1 MKQCNTCGVTKDH
14 SEFSTKP
21 GRNGI
26 RRLSHECKMC
36 RSAKSKA
43 KYANETQEERENRIS
58 KAKAWKAS
66 NRDVVNG
73 LKRKYNLQKKVI
85 KLSSMPHDHHVRAY
99 QSYQLKQSLKHD
111 QHVRAYQSY
120 QLKQSL
126 KHDQHVKEWK
136 SFVRYAVYQR
146 LKRGV
151 QRGMKDKAAN
161 SNWPDYLGYSVGELV
176 DHIESQF
183 TDGMGWHN
191 MSEWH
196 RDHILPI
203 RSFDLDRVDSE
214 DFKRCYSLDN
224 LMPVW
229 AEDNM
234 NKYWS
239 VDRVFNKKNKEVNN
253 VIN

>member
-58 KAKAWKAS
+58 KKKAWRAS
-66 NRDVVNG
+66 NRDAVNG
-73 LKRKYNLQKKVI
+73 LKRKYRIEKKVI
-85 KLSSMPHDHHVRAY
+85 KLSSMPHDH
-99 QSYQLKQSLKHD
+99 
-111 QHVRAYQSY
+111 HVRAYQSY

-161 SNWPDYLGYSVGELV
+161 SNWSDYLGYSVGELV

-196 RDHILPI
+196 IDHILPI
-203 RSFDLDRVDSE
+203 RSFDLDHVDSE
-214 DFKRCYSLDN
+214 DFKRCYALDN

-234 NKYWS
+234 NKYYNS
-239 VDRVFNKKNKEVNN
+239 DKFMIIKKKRY
-253 VIN
+253 

>member
-14 SEFSTKP
+14 SEFSKKKLAS
-21 GRNGI
+21 GNYG
-26 RRLSHECKMC
+26 LKFQCKAC
-36 RSAKSKA
+36 DSAAHKI
-43 KYANETQEERENRIS
+43 KYANESEEDRARRVSN
-58 KAKAWKAS
+58 AKAWKVN
-66 NRDVVNG
+66 NRDIVNG
-73 LKRKYNLQKKVI
+73 LKRKYRLIKKVD
-85 KLSSMPHDHHVRAY
+85 KLSSIPHDHHVKAY
-99 QSYQLKQSLKHD
+99 QSYNYQQSLI
-111 QHVRAYQSY
+111 RY
-120 QLKQSL
+120 
-126 KHDQHVKEWK
+126 DQHVKEWK

-161 SNWPDYLGYSVGELV
+161 SNWSDYLGYSVDELI

-196 RDHILPI
+196 IDHILPI
-203 RSFDLDRVDSE
+203 RSFDLDHVDSE

-234 NKYWS
+234 NKYYNS
-239 VDRVFNKKNKEVNN
+239 DKFMIIKKKRY
-253 VIN
+253 

>member
-58 KAKAWKAS
+58 KAKAWTAS
-66 NRDVVNG
+66 NRDVVNR
-73 LKRKYNLQKKVI
+73 LKRKYRIEKKVI
-85 KLSSMPHDHHVRAY
+85 KLSSMPHDH
-99 QSYQLKQSLKHD
+99 
-111 QHVRAYQSY
+111 HVRAYQSY

-161 SNWPDYLGYSVGELV
+161 SNWSDYLGYSVGDLI

-196 RDHILPI
+196 IDHVVPI
-203 RSFDLDRVDSE
+203 CAFDIQSADSE

-234 NKYWS
+234 NKYYNS
-239 VDRVFNKKNKEVNN
+239 DKFMIIKKKRYY
-253 VIN
+253 

>member
-58 KAKAWKAS
+58 KAKAWTAS

-73 LKRKYNLQKKVI
+73 LKRKYRIEKKVI

-99 QSYQLKQSLKHD
+99 QSYQ
-111 QHVRAYQSY
+111 SY
-120 QLKQSL
+120 QLRQSL
-126 KHDQHVKEWK
+126 IKHDQHVKEWK

-161 SNWPDYLGYSVGELV
+161 SNWPDYLGYSVDELI

-196 RDHILPI
+196 IDHVVPI
-203 RSFDLDRVDSE
+203 CAFDIQSADSE

-234 NKYWS
+234 NKYYNS
-239 VDRVFNKKNKEVNN
+239 DKFMIIKKKGSY
-253 VIN
+253 

>member
-58 KAKAWKAS
+58 KAKAWTAS
-66 NRDVVNG
+66 NRDVVNR
-73 LKRKYNLQKKVI
+73 LKRKYRIEKKVI
-85 KLSSMPHDHHVRAY
+85 KLSSMPHDH
-99 QSYQLKQSLKHD
+99 
-111 QHVRAYQSY
+111 HVRAYQSY

-161 SNWPDYLGYSVGELV
+161 SNWSDYLGYSVGELI

-196 RDHILPI
+196 IDHVVPI
-203 RSFDLDRVDSE
+203 CAFDIQSADSE

-234 NKYWS
+234 NKYYNS
-239 VDRVFNKKNKEVNN
+239 DKFMIIKKKRYY
-253 VIN
+253 

>member
-58 KAKAWKAS
+58 KAKAWRAS

-85 KLSSMPHDHHVRAY
+85 KLSSMPHDH
-99 QSYQLKQSLKHD
+99 
-111 QHVRAYQSY
+111 HVRAYQSY

-161 SNWPDYLGYSVGELV
+161 SNWSDYLGYSVGELV

-196 RDHILPI
+196 IDHILPI

-234 NKYWS
+234 NKYYNS
-239 VDRVFNKKNKEVNN
+239 DKFMIIKKKGSY
-253 VIN
+253 

>member
-1 MKQCNTCGVTKDH
+1 MKQCNTCGVTKDP

-58 KAKAWKAS
+58 KAKAWTAS

-85 KLSSMPHDHHVRAY
+85 KLSSMPHDH
-99 QSYQLKQSLKHD
+99 
-111 QHVRAYQSY
+111 HVRAYQSY

-161 SNWPDYLGYSVGELV
+161 SNWSDYLGYSVGELI

-196 RDHILPI
+196 IDHILPI
-203 RSFDLDRVDSE
+203 RSFDLDHVDSE

-234 NKYWS
+234 NKYYNS
-239 VDRVFNKKNKEVNN
+239 DKFMIIKKKGSY
-253 VIN
+253 

>member
-58 KAKAWKAS
+58 KAKAWTAS
-66 NRDVVNG
+66 NRDVVNR
-73 LKRKYNLQKKVI
+73 LKRKYRIEKKVI
-85 KLSSMPHDHHVRAY
+85 KLSSMPHDH
-99 QSYQLKQSLKHD
+99 
-111 QHVRAYQSY
+111 HVRAYQSY

-161 SNWPDYLGYSVGELV
+161 SNWSDYLGYSVGELI

-196 RDHILPI
+196 IDHVVPI
-203 RSFDLDRVDSE
+203 CAFDIQSADSE

-234 NKYWS
+234 NKYYNS
-239 VDRVFNKKNKEVNN
+239 DKFMIIKKKGS
-253 VIN
+253 

>member
-58 KAKAWKAS
+58 KAKAWTAS
-66 NRDVVNG
+66 NRDVVNR
-73 LKRKYNLQKKVI
+73 LKRKYRIEKKVI

-99 QSYQLKQSLKHD
+99 QSYQLRQSLI
-111 QHVRAYQSY
+111 
-120 QLKQSL
+120 
-126 KHDQHVKEWK
+126 KHDQHVKERN

-161 SNWPDYLGYSVGELV
+161 SNWSDYLGYSVGDLI

-196 RDHILPI
+196 IDHVVPI
-203 RSFDLDRVDSE
+203 CAFDIQSADSE

-234 NKYWS
+234 NKYYNS
-239 VDRVFNKKNKEVNN
+239 DKFMIIKKKGSY
-253 VIN
+253 